1 MPVNLPARTTKFA
14 MHHTPND
21 AIRELPSLR
30 NRMQVF
36 RDREHAGEV
45 LAQMLRPLAQD
56 DAIVL
61 AIPAGGVPVAA
72 AIARSLGLPLDA
84 IPVSKILLPWTT
96 EAGFGAVAFDGSVYV
111 DATAVARFGLTGD
124 DVRAST
130 DAARSKV
137 RRRMQRLRGELPLAV
152 RGRTAIVVDDGI
164 AAGSTMRAAV
174 AALRRLEPSR
184 ILIAVPTAH
193 AGSLAAIASDVD
205 ALYCANIREGVR
217 FAVADAYVRWTDVT
231 DEEAEKALRS
241 APQRQAN

>member
-1 MPVNLPARTTKFA
+1 
-14 MHHTPND
+14 MHETLND
-21 AIRELPSLR
+21 PIRELPSLR

-72 AIARSLGLPLDA
+72 AIARLLGLPLDVIA
-84 IPVSKILLPWTT
+84 VSKILLPWTT
-96 EAGFGAVAFDGSVYV
+96 EAGFGAVAFDGSVYL
-111 DATAVARFGLTGD
+111 DAAAVARFGLTAD

-137 RRRMQRLRGELPLAV
+137 RRRTQRLRGETPLAV
-152 RGRTAIVVDDGI
+152 RGRVVIVVDDGI
-164 AAGSTMRAAV
+164 AAGSTVRAAV
-174 AALRRLEPSR
+174 AALRGLEPSR
-184 ILIAVPTAH
+184 ILIAVPTGH

-205 ALYCANIREGVR
+205 ALYCANIREGIR
-217 FAVADAYVRWTDVT
+217 FAVADAYVRWTDVP
-231 DEEAEKALRS
+231 DEEAERALRAAS
-241 APQRQAN
+241 PRQGN

>member
-1 MPVNLPARTTKFA
+1 MPATLSARTTQFA
-14 MHHTPND
+14 MHETTSGT
-21 AIRELPSLR
+21 IRELPSLR
-30 NRMQVF
+30 NCTHVF

-72 AIARSLGLPLDA
+72 AIARSFALPLDV

-111 DATAVARFGLTGD
+111 DAAAVARFGLTGD

-137 RRRMQRLRGELPLAV
+137 QRRMRRLRGEKPLAV
-152 RGRTAIVVDDGI
+152 RGRTVIVVDDGI
-164 AAGSTMRAAV
+164 AAGSTVRAAV
-174 AALRRLEPSR
+174 AALRKLEPSR
-184 ILIAVPTAH
+184 ILIAVPTGH
-193 AGSLAAIASDVD
+193 AGSLATTASDVD
-205 ALYCANIREGVR
+205 AIYCANIREGVR

-231 DEEAEKALRS
+231 DEDAEKALRS
-241 APQRQAN
+241 ASQRQGN